1 MTYTVSA
8 ICMTPEN
15 DGGPTFGSEGPHM
28 LRGVGSLITGGT
40 VTTFNKVSDFNF
52 IPAGYLDLDPASI
65 DSTTLIFAPF
75 IFLTAVNGNIC
86 LTVSLGISATSSKI
100 SYVTSVKKL
109 QNNTATTY
117 ELANGW
123 GDKTTEAHSDTPIW
137 APVSLFASGGAFYML
152 CLEILSSVE
161 GQFFVVKTSSDGVSW
176 TTLSKSGNVGNDPVA
191 EAFFSSAGGAV
202 LRLFGARTPISGKYF
217 LGLRESGKL
226 MYTFDQ
232 GNSWIDRPIGRFDGL
247 NWYSDNGVMYLCAV
261 RVGSN
266 GCHGTKICDES
277 GNMFPIEWRESAI
290 PWSPSMTRLDAG
302 YISRGGANPNPNP
315 VPAVPT
321 DSELIWLPYDE
332 VINLLWDIKSL
343 QGPSTYAPMDSS
355 EIYNTATPKL
365 KRKWFFTHGLIN
377 PHAEVATVWKV
388 RYEGVEYNVVD
399 CSNDPSGDS
408 VFGVW
413 DTANFVITNNP
424 SGLEYGITIARDT
437 GANSDPSSR
446 ILTESELQQ
455 LINAGRVTGSKSDV
469 IGTGGRSYDNCFNLR
484 FVEYG
489 HRMSGICIDG
499 GPLFSVDY
507 YINGYCLRGMYSGDA
522 IPAAMELWA
531 QVAVNNVCSRLD
543 DIGGVLTFEISAWRY
558 K

>member
-217 LGLRESGKL
+217 LGMRESGKL
-226 MYTFDQ
+226 MYTFNQ
-232 GNSWIDRPIGRFDGL
+232 GNSWIDHPIGRFDGL
-247 NWYSDNGVMYLCAV
+247 DWYSDNGVMYLCAV

-290 PWSPSMTRLDAG
+290 PWNPSKTRLDAG
-302 YISRGGANPNPNP
+302 YLAGSGFIGRPKPKPVIPVFDTGAFTREVMALTPTP
-315 VPAVPT
+315 VPLGTNVDDITVLSNVVGMYEGKGIALFEVTKEPIIYFGARYKTICFSTETENSVMEVFDGGRDFTGNNLKFEKTGNVIDGCFYRMYQGFVSQRNYWAVLVENAQIGDSVKVVIT
-321 DSELIWLPYDE
+321 DSPDE
-332 VINLLWDIKSL
+332 PFSGWSL
-343 QGPSTYAPMDSS
+343 GSGEA
-355 EIYNTATPKL
+355 L
-365 KRKWFFTHGLIN
+365 
-377 PHAEVATVWKV
+377 
-388 RYEGVEYNVVD
+388 
-399 CSNDPSGDS
+399 PSGD
-408 VFGVW
+408 
-413 DTANFVITNNP
+413 NITYFARVN
-424 SGLEYGITIARDT
+424 LDLRDFITL
-437 GANSDPSSR
+437 SDPW
-446 ILTESELQQ
+446 
-455 LINAGRVTGSKSDV
+455 
-469 IGTGGRSYDNCFNLR
+469 
-484 FVEYG
+484 
-489 HRMSGICIDG
+489 IDG
-499 GPLFSVDY
+499 SPDNGRTFSY
-507 YINGYCLRGMYSGDA
+507 FINDLACTATIMYTERNILG
-522 IPAAMELWA
+522 
-531 QVAVNNVCSRLD
+531 NY
-543 DIGGVLTFEISAWRY
+543 GLTYMVKCVF
-558 K
+558 